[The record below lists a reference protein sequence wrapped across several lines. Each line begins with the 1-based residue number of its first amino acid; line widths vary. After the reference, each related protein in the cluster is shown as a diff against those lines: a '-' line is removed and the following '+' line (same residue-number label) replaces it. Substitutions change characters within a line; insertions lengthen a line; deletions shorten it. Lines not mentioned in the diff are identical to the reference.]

1 MIQYISNLPPKCPAW
16 SQLCWKFCN
25 PEMNAEYSTII
36 SYVLVALQNHPA
48 NQDWVLGYRDQFDLS
63 LMNSAFFFFFT
74 PNTAVQLPEIHDF
87 YSIYGRKKLT
97 EILANLSLRLQAE
110 RYLQIQIFSKVIQ
123 YYTFTY
129 ILQNFFQCIFT

>member
-48 NQDWVLGYRDQFDLS
+48 NQDRVLGYRDQFDLS
-63 LMNSAFFFFFT
+63 LMNSAFFFFLHQT
-74 PNTAVQLPEIHDF
+74 LQ
-87 YSIYGRKKLT
+87 SS
-97 EILANLSLRLQAE
+97 SLK
-110 RYLQIQIFSKVIQ
+110 SM
-123 YYTFTY
+123 
-129 ILQNFFQCIFT
+129 IFTAFMEEKNSRRY